1 MVNGVEFYQRKEIK
15 DILAYLHLLN
25 NPRDNVAFLRII
37 NTPARGI
44 GKTTIAA
51 IIAHSERTGMTLLD
65 AARHAGVIEGLT
77 KRAAV
82 AVARFVAM
90 YDHVQLAATGPVE
103 EIMGLVLAETG
114 YRQSLVDSDSEE
126 DEERLANIEEL
137 LTAAREFDE
146 VNPGDG
152 ALEGFL
158 EQASLVN
165 ETDAWE
171 VDDDRATLMTL
182 HAAKGLEFPVVFIV
196 AVEDGLLPH
205 ERSRDWLDQTE
216 EERRLFFVGITR
228 AQEEL
233 YLSLAKY
240 RSFRGQSRLTI
251 PSRFLT
257 ELPVAEMD
265 VQDFSWAAPLH
276 SRHLAPRDEAFPPW
290 EGEAPA
296 EPEFCSPT
304 RERGGEGLQKEE
316 TPPVRLMTG
325 AQLSVGATGVADET
339 PPAEQSP
346 AVSADVFHHGMVV
359 RHPKYGLGKIIALS
373 GNGPK
378 RTATV
383 AFVEG
388 HGEKR
393 FILAHSPLRP
403 AKNGG

>member
-1 MVNGVEFYQRKEIK
+1 
-15 DILAYLHLLN
+15 
-25 NPRDNVAFLRII
+25 
-37 NTPARGI
+37 
-44 GKTTIAA
+44 
-51 IIAHSERTGMTLLD
+51 
-65 AARHAGVIEGLT
+65 
-77 KRAAV
+77 
-82 AVARFVAM
+82 
-90 YDHVQLAATGPVE
+90 
-103 EIMGLVLAETG
+103 MGLVLAETG

-265 VQDFSWAAPLH
+265 VQDFSWAAPLPWPQSESQEVPDSVVGYLDEH
-276 SRHLAPRDEAFPPW
+276 RTEIDVSRSAP
-290 EGEAPA
+290 
-296 EPEFCSPT
+296 
-304 RERGGEGLQKEE
+304 
-316 TPPVRLMTG
+316 TPVAARLMTG
-325 AQLSVGATGVADET
+325 AQLSVGAAVTADESNQ
-339 PPAEQSP
+339 AEQLP
-346 AVSADVFHHGMVV
+346 AVSPDVFHHGMVV

-403 AKNGG
+403 AKNGA